1 MFTVEPNRLVLN
13 RATMDA
19 IGTYQVVVRNT
30 HGEDRQELHINV
42 QPRRARQRGQQAGA
56 PQISFQK
63 DQFEVANGQ
72 TLEIVPNL
80 YVRTQNKSKATI
92 KSMLS
97 NLGC

>member
-1 MFTVEPNRLVLN
+1 
-13 RATMDA
+13 MDA